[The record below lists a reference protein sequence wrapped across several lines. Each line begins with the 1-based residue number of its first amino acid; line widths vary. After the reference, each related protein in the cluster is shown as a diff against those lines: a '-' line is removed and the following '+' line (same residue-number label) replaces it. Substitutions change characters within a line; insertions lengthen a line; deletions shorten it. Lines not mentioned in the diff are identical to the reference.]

1 MKKRTAALAMVLLLA
16 LVPGALAAELN
27 DVGVYPITQETEVLT
42 ILMQQDVL
50 VEDYDTNAFTLW
62 IEEACG
68 VDLQFELL
76 PAGNDGTD
84 KLALML
90 SSGQALPD
98 VINMQMS
105 VLEDYI
111 YGTAGIFID
120 LTDYYEDYAYY
131 FKQRRR
137 NIRILIFWGPLPRRM
152 VRFIPFRAITTKPSA
167 SPASA
172 CG

>member
-62 IEEACG
+62 IEESCG

-90 SSGQALPD
+90 SSGQELPD

-105 VLEDYI
+105 ILQDYI

-131 FKQRRR
+131 FNQRAA
-137 NIRILIFWGPLPRRM
+137 
-152 VRFIPFRAITTKPSA
+152 AIS
-167 SPASA
+167 
-172 CG
+172 GY